1 MVLSLSL
8 RRAFTLMLIVA
19 ALGGQASIAH
29 AGTLGGIAGFVTDAK
44 TGAPIAGARVEIR
57 SPSQSVT
64 AMTDAKGH
72 YVALSLPPDD
82 YTLTVQKDAYVT
94 QSFSSYSVFA
104 DQTQQYD
111 LKLQPGQE
119 PSQENR

>member
-1 MVLSLSL
+1 MIDSPSL
-8 RRAFTLMLIVA
+8 RRAFTLVAMIA
-19 ALGGQASIAH
+19 ALVGQAGIAH

-44 TGAPIAGARVEIR
+44 TGVPVAGARVEIT

-64 AMTDAKGH
+64 ATTDAKGH

-82 YTLTVQKDAYVT
+82 YTLTVLKADYVT
-94 QSFSSYSVFA
+94 QTFGSYSVFA

-111 LKLQPGQE
+111 LKMQPGEAQ
-119 PSQENR
+119 SQENR